1 MEKKEKRKKSSFFR
15 ISLFAGLISGRGEPG
30 RNKTSAPLSSRTHF
44 HLFGSAPIFPRGVFS
59 RPPNPCR
66 SPCLGPTPSTDEKR
80 HLKYDKPGIPTIG
93 SRVALA
99 FHSGY
104 RRPQNCFSVCTKG
117 KTLFQFCESDEI
129 HQDRQERFKF
139 LTYATGKTKPASPTP
154 LPPSLPPP
162 PASPPHTPPMPTQHS
177 YPSLLPWSC
186 ISSHTPNHHHHS
198 HPLRPSKH

>member
-1 MEKKEKRKKSSFFR
+1 MSFFGSFLKQKAPFFLSRMSFWRFDRKKEANDGKKKKRKKKDASFFESR
-15 ISLFAGLISGRGEPG
+15 FSQGLISGRGEAG

-59 RPPNPCR
+59 KPPNPCR

-80 HLKYDKPGIPTIG
+80 QLKDDKPGIPMIG

-117 KTLFQFCESDEI
+117 KIQNTILV
-129 HQDRQERFKF
+129 
-139 LTYATGKTKPASPTP
+139 L
-154 LPPSLPPP
+154 
-162 PASPPHTPPMPTQHS
+162 
-177 YPSLLPWSC
+177 
-186 ISSHTPNHHHHS
+186 
-198 HPLRPSKH
+198 